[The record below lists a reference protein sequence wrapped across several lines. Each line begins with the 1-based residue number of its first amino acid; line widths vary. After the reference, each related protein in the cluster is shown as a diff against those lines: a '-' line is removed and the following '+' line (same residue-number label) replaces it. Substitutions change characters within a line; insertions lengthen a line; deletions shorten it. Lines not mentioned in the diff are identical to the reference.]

1 MANKNRVI
9 VVQVVE
15 SNGVEVAKMKSNEV
29 VDARGETRCW
39 LINEHRATCTDDA
52 FNELV
57 RTAKIAD
64 I

>member
-1 MANKNRVI
+1 M
-9 VVQVVE
+9 E
-15 SNGVEVAKMKSNEV
+15 SNGVEVGKMKSNEV
-29 VDARGETRCW
+29 VDARGETRYW

-57 RTAKIAD
+57 RTVKIAD